1 MPSDTLV
8 CLLPVRNG
16 EADLPGYLESVARF
30 ADAVVALD
38 DGSTDH
44 TRAIL
49 DASPLVKRV
58 LENPPRRD
66 YRGWDDTANRNRL
79 LEAAADLEPECIFS
93 LDADERIPPDDA
105 AALRSF
111 VEREALPGLAFGFK
125 VYRMWRDLG
134 QYDRAGLWVYR
145 LFSFEPG
152 QRCPDQRLHF
162 VPIPTSIPRE
172 CWVRTTIRIQ
182 HLAGLTEERR
192 LARFEKYRQADPGN
206 AFQHSYRDLLEPPA
220 DLFAW
225 EARPEGLA
233 VLDVSDDEV
242 ASILEDAGHPS
253 LDEIVGRPALSAV
266 VISRDDGARLLRA
279 VASVVAQESP
289 WPFEVIVVASGEGNG
304 AAMVRE
310 RFPSVNVVELPRPAL
325 PGEARNAGL
334 RLARGEYVSFP
345 GSHVELPPGSLAGR
359 MRAHDRGYAMVTG
372 TTLNGTRTWAGWASY
387 FLDHSAV
394 LPGRPSTELEGAPS
408 HCSYRRGALLAV
420 GGFPEHLRAGEDAV
434 VNQELARRG
443 YGAYRAQDVTLVH
456 RSPCRTPWRL
466 VRHHVVRGRG
476 FGRILRE
483 RDGWGRRNLLG
494 PSGLRFLRQ
503 QTVRRLSATTRN
515 VRRWGDRRI
524 RAQYLRAFP
533 LVVAGTLAAAAGTWY
548 ELLRWAPGG
557 PDPVAADPV
566 VPRPTAGT
574 GAIAEQ
580 GNGQAGDTE
589 AGGLLPRHRIVA
601 YYGNPRSAAM
611 GVLGERDRATVL
623 ADLRDQ
629 AARYAAADPSRP
641 VIPAFD
647 VIAAVAQRDPGRDGK
662 YRSRLSAAILDDW
675 AEFAAREGVLLIL
688 DVQPGRSRCREEI
701 ERLRP
706 WLWLPHV
713 HLALDPEW
721 AVGED
726 EVPGIH
732 VGHLAASQIRGA
744 QEALAAL
751 VESENLPPKLL
762 VVHQFER
769 SMIPDKEAL
778 APDPGVQLVIDVDG
792 NGAPT
797 RKTTVYNELVP
808 DEPVGF
814 AGIMVFYKKDEPL
827 LTADQV
833 LALTPPPDLVVYQ

>member
-1 MPSDTLV
+1 MPRDTLV

-49 DASPLVKRV
+49 DASPLVKLV
-58 LENPPRRD
+58 LDNPPRRD
-66 YRGWDDTANRNRL
+66 YCGWDDTANRNRL
-79 LEAAADLEPECIFS
+79 LEAAAELEPEWIIS

-105 AALRSF
+105 VALRSF
-111 VEREALPGLAFGFK
+111 VEGEALPGLAFGFK
-125 VYRMWRDLG
+125 VYRMWQDLG

-152 QRCPDQRLHF
+152 QRFPDQRLHF

-172 CWVRTTIRIQ
+172 RWVRTTIRIQ

-192 LARFEKYRQADPGN
+192 LARFEKYRQADPDN

-220 DLFAW
+220 DLYAW
-225 EARPEGLA
+225 EPRPQGLA

-242 ASILEDAGHPS
+242 ASTLEDAGHPP

-289 WPFEVIVVASGEGNG
+289 WPFEVIVVASGERNG
-304 AAMVRE
+304 AALVRE
-310 RFPSVNVVELPRPAL
+310 RFPDVTVVELPRPAL

-345 GSHVELPPGSLAGR
+345 GSHVELPSGSLAAR
-359 MRAHDRGYAMVTG
+359 MRAHDLGFAMVTG
-372 TTLNGTRTWAGWASY
+372 TTLNGTPTWAGWASY
-387 FLDHSAV
+387 FLDHSAG
-394 LPGRPSTELEGAPS
+394 LPGRPSTELAGAPS
-408 HCSYRRGALLAV
+408 HCSYRRSALLAV
-420 GGFPEHLRAGEDAV
+420 GGFPEHLRAGEDTV

-443 YGAYRAQDVTLVH
+443 YRAYRAQDVTIVH

-466 VRHHVVRGRG
+466 VRHHFVRGRG

-483 RDGWGRRNLLG
+483 RDGWERRDLLG
-494 PSGLRFLRQ
+494 PSGPRLLRQ

-515 VRRWGDRRI
+515 VRRWGDRWTRF
-524 RAQYLRAFP
+524 QHLRAFP
-533 LVVAGTLAAAAGTWY
+533 LVVVGSLAAAAGTWY
-548 ELLRWAPGG
+548 ELLKAPGG
-557 PDPVAADPV
+557 PAPDG
-566 VPRPTAGT
+566 PRVTAGT
-574 GAIAEQ
+574 AAMVEDRTGE
-580 GNGQAGDTE
+580 
-589 AGGLLPRHRIVA
+589 LLPRHRIVA
-601 YYGNPRSAAM
+601 YYGNPRTAAM
-611 GVLGERDRATVL
+611 GVLAERDRATVL

-629 AARYAAADPSRP
+629 AAQYAAADPRRP

-647 VIAAVAQRDPGRDGK
+647 LIASVAQRDPGRDGR
-662 YRSRLSAAILDDW
+662 YRARLSATILDDW
-675 AEFAAREGVLLIL
+675 AGFAAREGVLLIL
-688 DVQPGRSRCREEI
+688 DVQPGRSPCCAEI
-701 ERLRP
+701 ARVRP
-706 WLWLPHV
+706 WLRLRHV

-726 EVPGIH
+726 GVPGSQ
-732 VGHLAASQIRGA
+732 VGSLAASEIRGA
-744 QEALAAL
+744 QDALAAL
-751 VESENLPPKLL
+751 VESESLPPKLL

-769 SMIPDKEAL
+769 AMISDKEAL
-778 APDPGVQLVIDVDG
+778 APVPGVQLVIDADG
-792 NGAPT
+792 HGAPE
-797 RKTTVYNELVP
+797 RKTEVYHELVR

-814 AGIMVFYKKDEPL
+814 AGIMLFYKQDEPL

>member
-1 MPSDTLV
+1 MPSDTFV

-16 EADLPGYLESVARF
+16 EADLPGYLASVARF

-49 DASPLVKRV
+49 DASPLVKLV
-58 LENPPRRD
+58 LDNPPRRD
-66 YRGWDDTANRNRL
+66 YCGWDDTANRNRL
-79 LEAAADLEPECIFS
+79 LEAAAELEPEWLIS

-105 AALRSF
+105 VALRSF
-111 VEREALPGLAFGFK
+111 TNRDALPGLAYGFR
-125 VYRMWRDLG
+125 VYRMWQDLG

-152 QRCPDQRLHF
+152 QRFPGQRLHF

-172 CWVRTTIRIQ
+172 RWVRTTIRIQ

-192 LARFEKYRQADPGN
+192 LARFEKYRQADPDN

-220 DLFAW
+220 DLHAW
-225 EARPEGLA
+225 EPRPEALA

-242 ASILEDAGHPS
+242 AATLEDAGHPP
-253 LDEIVGRPALSAV
+253 LDGIVGRPALSAV
-266 VISRDDGARLLRA
+266 VISRDDGVRLLRA

-310 RFPSVNVVELPRPAL
+310 RFPGVTVVQLPRPAL

-345 GSHVELPPGSLAGR
+345 GSHVELPPGSLAAR
-359 MRAHDRGYAMVTG
+359 MRAHDLGYAMVTG
-372 TTLNGTRTWAGWASY
+372 TTLNGTPTWAGWASY
-387 FLDHSAV
+387 FLDHSAG
-394 LPGRPSTELEGAPS
+394 LSGRPSAELEGAPS
-408 HCSYRRGALLAV
+408 HCSYRRSALFAI
-420 GGFPEHLRAGEDAV
+420 GGFPEHLRAGEDTV

-443 YGAYRAQDVTLVH
+443 YGAYRAQDVTIVH

-466 VRHHVVRGRG
+466 VRHHFVRGRG

-483 RDGWGRRNLLG
+483 RDGRPRRNLLG
-494 PSGLRFLRQ
+494 ASGLRLLRQ
-503 QTVRRLSATTRN
+503 QTARRLSATTRN

-524 RAQYLRAFP
+524 RTQYLRAFP
-533 LVVAGTLAAAAGTWY
+533 LVVAGSFAAAAGTWY
-548 ELLRWAPGG
+548 ELLRRIPSGPNRDAAAPDGS
-557 PDPVAADPV
+557 
-566 VPRPTAGT
+566 RPTAGA
-574 GAIAEQ
+574 GAIVEQ
-580 GNGQAGDTE
+580 GNGLAGDTG
-589 AGGLLPRHRIVA
+589 AGGLLPKYRIVA
-601 YYGNPRSAAM
+601 YYGNPRTPAM
-611 GVLGERDRATVL
+611 GVLAERDRAAVL

-641 VIPAFD
+641 VIPAFE
-647 VIAAVAQRDPGRDGK
+647 VIAAVAQRDPGRDGR
-662 YRSRLSAAILDDW
+662 YCSRLSATVLDDW

-688 DVQPGRSRCREEI
+688 DVQPGRSPCCEEI
-701 ERLRP
+701 ERLRQ
-706 WLWLPHV
+706 WLRLRHV

-726 EVPGIH
+726 GVPGIR
-732 VGHLAASQIRGA
+732 VGHLAASEIRGA
-744 QEALAAL
+744 QEALADL
-751 VESENLPPKLL
+751 VGSESLPPKLL

-769 SMIPDKEAL
+769 SMISDKESL
-778 APDPGVQLVIDVDG
+778 APVPGVQLVIDADG
-792 NGAPT
+792 HGTPG
-797 RKTTVYNELVP
+797 RKTKDYHELVR
-808 DEPVGF
+808 DDPVGF
-814 AGIMVFYKKDEPL
+814 AGIMVFYKLDEPL
-827 LTADQV
+827 LTVDQV